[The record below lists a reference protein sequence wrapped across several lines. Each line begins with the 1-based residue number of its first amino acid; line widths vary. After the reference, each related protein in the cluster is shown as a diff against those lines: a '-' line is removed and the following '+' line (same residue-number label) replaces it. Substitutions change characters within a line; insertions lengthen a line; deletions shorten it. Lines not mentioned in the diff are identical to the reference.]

1 MHCYAHKLN
10 LVLLNTVEAIPKK
23 NLYNFIT
30 VSLPRLHIFQKYQ
43 KECTSEHP
51 FTLKAL
57 SDARWSSKHD
67 SVKSVLHNY
76 SALLKSLEEIS
87 ESCEV
92 KSDVR
97 AAAKVI
103 SA

>member
-1 MHCYAHKLN
+1 M
-10 LVLLNTVEAIPKK
+10 
-23 NLYNFIT
+23 
-30 VSLPRLHIFQKYQ
+30 
-43 KECTSEHP
+43 
-51 FTLKAL
+51 KAL
-57 SDARWSSKHD
+57 SDTRWSSRHD

-97 AAAKVI
+97 AAANVVSKYLPKSEIDLNQAGVLVHELIKKVEEYR
-103 SA
+103 SDEAFDFFLKLQVLCALKVR